1 MEVSIPE
8 VDALRQEV
16 HFLTSAFNLYV
27 ANSTKAKKTITPSEI
42 AYLEGVSLSQVRKGG
57 KERYLLPRFGNSGYP
72 TGCVRWDVEEYL
84 AWRKQDPV
92 ERRQAYL
99 QSLRE
104 EARRQQGGRA

>member
-1 MEVSIPE
+1 MEVKVPE
-8 VDALRQEV
+8 VDALRQEIR
-16 HFLTSAFNLYV
+16 FLTSAFNLYV
-27 ANSTKAKKTITPSEI
+27 TSSAKAKKTVTPSEI

-57 KERYLLPRFGNSGYP
+57 KERYLLPRFGQSGYP
-72 TGCVRWDVEEYL
+72 TGSVRWDIEEYL

-104 EARRQQGGRA
+104 EAKRQQGGRA